1 VAGVEAVSAAEV
13 SGAVAGLEDSAVAAV
28 SVVAARAGAGND
40 MATMTL
46 EELVR
51 QLALAHGAS
60 LRCVALYGST
70 VRGERIARKP
80 NLNVLVLVDAID
92 MEHLRREAAVARAW
106 NEAGHPPPL
115 TLTVSE
121 WSSSSDVFP
130 MEYADILAHHRI
142 LHGALPA
149 ERPAV
154 RRNDL
159 RLQLEHEALSK
170 LLRLRHAVLS
180 SGAEPKALLG
190 MLEGSAS
197 SIMTLLRSALRLA
210 GEEPPPLS
218 EAVLDRVEGV
228 TGVSAATFRRVLGHA
243 RGDAVIKD
251 ADASAVTASYLA
263 SVDDLVKWVDV
274 QGPP

>member
-1 VAGVEAVSAAEV
+1 
-13 SGAVAGLEDSAVAAV
+13 
-28 SVVAARAGAGND
+28 

-51 QLALAHGAS
+51 QLALAHGEA
-60 LRCVALYGST
+60 LHCVALYGSA
-70 VRGERIARKP
+70 VRGEQISRKP
-80 NLNVLVLVDAID
+80 NLNVLVLVGGID

-106 NEAGHPPPL
+106 HEAGHPPPL
-115 TLTVSE
+115 TLTLSE
-121 WSSSSDVFP
+121 WRTSSDIFP

-154 RRNDL
+154 RLNDL
-159 RLQLEHEALSK
+159 RLQLEHETLSK

-180 SGAEPKALLG
+180 SGAEPRELLA

-197 SIMTLLRSALRLA
+197 SIMALLRAALRLA
-210 GEEPPPLS
+210 GEEPPAQS
-218 EAVLDRVEGV
+218 SAVLDRVEV
-228 TGVSAATFRRVLGHA
+228 ATGINAGTFRRVLGHA
-243 RGDAVIKD
+243 RGDAVIRNAD
-251 ADASAVTASYLA
+251 ADSVTANYLA
-263 SVDDLVKWVDV
+263 GVGELVSWVDA